1 MSNIDFQLSFQDLE
15 ISNLYG
21 ANIPY
26 ILAYFPLTLPI
37 PYPHGLCEEH
47 KTREE
52 DVENWLLVAAP
63 TFFRS
68 LDVDPHLSLQESQI
82 LFIFVSYQ
90 ED

>member
-47 KTREE
+47 KTR
-52 DVENWLLVAAP
+52 
-63 TFFRS
+63 
-68 LDVDPHLSLQESQI
+68 
-82 LFIFVSYQ
+82 Q
-90 ED
+90 EDLEN